1 MIWSEFGRRPE
12 DNDSGGTDHGAGGL
26 LLLIGS
32 RANGGIR
39 REFPGL
45 TQLDADD
52 NLVVTTD
59 FRSVYATLL
68 QDWLGVEASRVLPK
82 VPGGSQLPLL
92 RAA

>member
-1 MIWSEFGRRPE
+1 MTTRPRTTE
-12 DNDSGGTDHGAGGL
+12 RCSGGTDHGAGGL
-26 LLLIGS
+26 LLLVGN

-39 REFPGL
+39 SEFPGL
-45 TQLDADD
+45 AQLDDDD

-68 QDWLGVEASRVLPK
+68 EGWLGVEASRVLPR
-82 VPGGSQLPLL
+82 VPGGGHLPLL